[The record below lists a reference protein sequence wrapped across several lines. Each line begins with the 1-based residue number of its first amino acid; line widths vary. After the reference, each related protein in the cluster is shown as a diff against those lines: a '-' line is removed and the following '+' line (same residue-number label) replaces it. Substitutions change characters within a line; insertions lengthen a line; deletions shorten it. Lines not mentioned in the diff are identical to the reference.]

1 MQEEVS
7 QKTIALSFNG
17 VKVTGRVLRAALRGI
32 LRMHEKH
39 KQKQNAVDYDDE
51 LVTKRGKQRLKDL
64 QEQGVELTNIEITK
78 DNIGSFQR
86 YARKYGID
94 YSLKLDK
101 SRTPPRY
108 FVFFKAKDT
117 QTMKAAF
124 KEYTANSM
132 RKKKPSVRRKL
143 EATKKRK
150 PMQRERVRTK
160 TKERSSSR

>member
-17 VKVTGRVLRAALRGI
+17 VKVTGRVLRAALRGL
-32 LRMHEKH
+32 LRMHDKH
-39 KQKQNAVDYDDE
+39 KQKAIAQEDE
-51 LVTKRGKQRLKDL
+51 VVTKRGKQSLKDL
-64 QEQGVELTNIEITK
+64 QDQGLELTNIEITK

-94 YSLKLDK
+94 YSLKLDS

-108 FVFFKAKDT
+108 FVFFKAKDAH
-117 QTMKAAF
+117 TMKAAF
-124 KEYTANSM
+124 TEYTAHNM
-132 RKKKPSVRRKL
+132 RKRKPSVRREL
-143 EATKKRK
+143 QAAKKRR